1 MWSVL
6 AGVAVVMM
14 GMGAGSAVSPSTHL
28 IVDSTLK
35 RTPAE
40 LTEISAERIRFND
53 AAGLSKT
60 MSLGEV
66 LAVLPGRPDDLGEPV
81 AVEAAGRGL
90 AVRIVL
96 ELTDGQRFVGKAAT
110 PTGAEAVAWDTKLFG
125 KIEAPFERVRRV
137 VLHPETSRPGEVKT
151 AARDDELT
159 LLNGDRVTGLVESF
173 GPVVGVEAGGQRLSI
188 GAERIATIT
197 FANPD
202 AQPPRMMVRLGD
214 STIVGVTGVRTI
226 SPTQVELT
234 APSMAAGVKEG
245 QSVTVKVLL
254 SDVEAVWFDAGRLR
268 ALANLPVDRYEA
280 SPGRRWTRAPI
291 VYGGGVGQAGDIEIP
306 GPMSV
311 EWVLPAAARFAG
323 SIVLP
328 RRSLEWGDAEVM
340 LEVMGG
346 SGAGASGGAWKQL
359 LNEKLNSDHPV
370 AEFNVELP
378 GQATRLRLRLEPG
391 TDGTVQDRAILRD
404 AVLLMPGK

>member
-1 MWSVL
+1 MLSVL
-6 AGVAVVMM
+6 AGMVGVAV
-14 GMGAGSAVSPSTHL
+14 GIGSAGLSASPSTHL
-28 IVDSTLK
+28 IVDSALK

-60 MSLGEV
+60 MSIGEV

-110 PTGAEAVAWDTKLFG
+110 PAGSEAVAWDTKLFG

-137 VLHPETSRPGEVKT
+137 VLHPETSRPGEMKP

-202 AQPPRMMVRLGD
+202 AEPPKMMVRLED

-226 SPTQVELT
+226 SPTQIELT
-234 APSMAAGVKEG
+234 VPSMAAGTKEG
-245 QSVTVKVLL
+245 QTAAVKVLL

-291 VYGGGVGQAGDIEIP
+291 VYGAGVGQAGDIEIP
-306 GPMSV
+306 GPMTV
-311 EWVLPAAARFAG
+311 EWAAPAAMRFAG

-340 LEVMGG
+340 LEVGG
-346 SGAGASGGAWKQL
+346 SGAGSSWTPL
-359 LNEKLNSDHPV
+359 LKENLNADHPV
-370 AEFNVELP
+370 VEFNVELP
-378 GQATRLRLRLEPG
+378 GQAARLRLRLEPG
-391 TDGTVQDRAILRD
+391 TDGTVQDRVILRD